1 FADECWSSPVL
12 VTFKDGKS
20 EVVLNA
26 ADVLIGFDPDTGE
39 RLWTCE
45 GVMSLFPCSTPVV
58 RDGIVYAMG
67 SGRGQNASILAVRAG
82 GRGNVTKTHVLW
94 QTKGGANYC
103 SPLLMGDHLYWISGE
118 VHCLNAK
125 TGEVVYEKRLYED
138 SQEYVSPV
146 AVDGR

>member
-1 FADECWSSPVL
+1 
-12 VTFKDGKS
+12 
-20 EVVLNA
+20 
-26 ADVLIGFDPDTGE
+26 
-39 RLWTCE
+39 
-45 GVMSLFPCSTPVV
+45 
-58 RDGIVYAMG
+58 
-67 SGRGQNASILAVRAG
+67 
-82 GRGNVTKTHVLW
+82 

-146 AVDGR
+146 AVDGRIYALTRRSGLFVFKAGAQFELLAQNRFDGDNSFFNASPAISDGQVLVRSNAYLYSIGRN